1 MADKSINDSDEE
13 EDSEEMT
20 ERFRTDR
27 PMIKK
32 NYADGSLDFIMQND
46 ESLQELVKTRNDRA
60 KKLDTELQ
68 QHERMTVIEK
78 KLKRAGTDPK
88 SIMLAPVK
96 QRNWLDHLKIPMRF
110 ELSCGCLGRVATTY
124 FVILFTVMI
133 VDIVNFFK
141 YLMLA
146 FETGLYAENYP

>member
-1 MADKSINDSDEE
+1 
-13 EDSEEMT
+13 
-20 ERFRTDR
+20 
-27 PMIKK
+27 
-32 NYADGSLDFIMQND
+32 
-46 ESLQELVKTRNDRA
+46 
-60 KKLDTELQ
+60 
-68 QHERMTVIEK
+68 
-78 KLKRAGTDPK
+78 
-88 SIMLAPVK
+88 VK

-110 ELSCGCLGRVATTY
+110 ELSCGCFGRVATTY